1 VRLVGWFLSVVGVA
15 IGTLWV
21 VLLATGQVP
30 EVTEGRADIWFH
42 VAAELAAA
50 ALLAAAGV
58 SLLRGRRRGRLLAGM
73 AVGALGYTTI
83 NSAGYYAEA
92 GDRVPV
98 LLFGLLLVLTV
109 LAAVRLTRHEAAG
122 TTAEPSQ
129 PPGSARQ
136 DDEEAV
142 AQLSGASREG
152 ARDER

>member
-1 VRLVGWFLSVVGVA
+1 VRLVGWFLTIVGVA

-50 ALLAAAGV
+50 VLLAAAGV
-58 SLLRGRRRGRLLAGM
+58 SVLRGRPRGRLLAGM

-92 GDRVPV
+92 GDGAPV
-98 LLFGLLLVLTV
+98 VLFGLLLVLTV
-109 LAAVRLTRHEAAG
+109 LAALRIARHETAG
-122 TTAEPSQ
+122 TTGA
-129 PPGSARQ
+129 ARQ
-136 DDEEAV
+136 PSGRAGPDGEAA
-142 AQLSGASREG
+142 AQRSGPSREG
-152 ARDER
+152 ARHER